1 MHVYVCAQRI
11 SVFFT
16 LYTDICKRI
25 RYVVP
30 PAVDLALTLKLIL
43 FATLLA

>member
-1 MHVYVCAQRI
+1 MYMYVRSELVY
-11 SVFFT
+11 FLT
-16 LYTDICKRI
+16 LYIDICKRI

-30 PAVDLALTLKLIL
+30 PAVGLALTLKLFW